1 MARSL
6 GHETRNLAPYLVYLD
21 FLITI
26 IGAFAVYSTNYIAYT
41 SAAPIFGTI
50 YGIVIVTRG
59 FMPLLLHSER
69 LFRTLPF
76 IHLFFL
82 FSTITLALLLDNVTM
97 YLIGISVSAL
107 LGIYTGGYIY
117 NLEVSWSKN
126 LRDPSKF
133 FSLISGAEAA
143 AFFIAPI
150 LTYITPNKI
159 VFLAVL
165 SVSTALGFILLLY
178 FARLGGAEIKPRFF
192 SGELALVKRAAPLAV
207 LAGFNWLLQY
217 LWMGMVFELGARQG
231 IPGFL
236 VFLGVE
242 LETATYMVI
251 QFMISKR
258 GIRSLASMRMVS
270 ILMATYALVVLL
282 FTSLVFVKVD
292 SAVFFLI
299 LFALAV
305 SSSPLEPLI
314 NTLVSLHE
322 RGPEISSIVLS
333 SYYIGGGIGY
343 TLSSILLKF

>member
-1 MARSL
+1 MRDQSP
-6 GHETRNLAPYLVYLD
+6 GLVYLD

-26 IGAFAVYSTNYIAYT
+26 IGAFAIYSTNFLAYT
-41 SAAPIFGTI
+41 NAAPVFGTI

-59 FMPLLLHSER
+59 FVPLLLHSER
-69 LFRTLPF
+69 LFKTLPF
-76 IHLFFL
+76 VHLFFL
-82 FSTITLALLLDNVTM
+82 FSTITLALLLNNVTI

-117 NLEVSWSKN
+117 NLEVSWSKH

-165 SVSTALGFILLLY
+165 SVSTAFGFILLLY
-178 FARLGGAEIKPRFF
+178 FARLGGAEIKPKFF
-192 SGELALVKRAAPLAV
+192 SGDPALIRKAAPLAA
-207 LAGFNWLLQY
+207 LAALNWLLQY

-236 VFLGVE
+236 VFLAVE
-242 LETATYMVI
+242 LETATYMSI
-251 QFMISKR
+251 QFMISRK
-258 GIRSLASMRMVS
+258 GIKKLASMRTVS
-270 ILMATYALVVLL
+270 MLMGVYALVVLL
-282 FTSLVFVKVD
+282 FTSFVFVRIGPTI
-292 SAVFFLI
+292 FFLVLI
-299 LFALAV
+299 ALAV

-314 NTLVSLHE
+314 NTLVSYTG
-322 RGPEISSIVLS
+322 RAREISTIVLCFD
-333 SYYIGGGIGY
+333 YLGGGIGY
-343 TLSSILLKF
+343 TLSSLLLRF